1 LSVSGIAYRDGTMP
15 QQCFIFA
22 GGGTGGHIY
31 PALAIAERLQER
43 AGPLAECLFVVSN
56 RPLDTQILAAEGK
69 PAVISPAQP
78 LGLHPTRL
86 TRFLINYPKARS
98 AAKALIRQHVGQGK
112 RVQVVAMGGFV
123 AAPAA
128 SAGYDL
134 GVPVTLVNLD
144 ATPGRANRLIA
155 RHAGRIFT
163 AAKIADGSS
172 PTWEHVRPIVR
183 QAALAPDDA
192 PGCRRILGL
201 DPQKPTLFVT
211 GASQGASS
219 MNRLMIELVKREPL
233 LFEQWQVIHQTGK
246 SDTAECRAAYEGAGV
261 RSIVEPFIQR
271 MGPVWG
277 AADLALSRAG
287 AGSVAESWGNRVP
300 TIFMPYPYHRDQHQ
314 RKNAEFLERAG
325 ACLIQ
330 TDAIEPGLNLP
341 TAGAA
346 LISLMNDHPRR
357 QLMRQQLHALGPVD
371 GAENIADA
379 LLA

>member
-1 LSVSGIAYRDGTMP
+1 MP

-31 PALAIAERLQER
+31 PALAIAERLHER
-43 AGPLAECLFVVSN
+43 AGALAECLFVVSN
-56 RPLDTQILAAEGK
+56 RPLDRQILEGEGK

-78 LGLHPTRL
+78 LGFHPVRL
-86 TRFLINYPKARS
+86 AKFALNYPKARGE
-98 AAKALIRQHVGQGK
+98 AKELIRREVGKGK

-128 SAGYDL
+128 SAGYAM

-144 ATPGRANRLIA
+144 ATPGRANRLMA

-163 AAKIADGSS
+163 AAKIAEPNSS
-172 PTWEHVRPIVR
+172 KQKWEEVRPIVR

-192 PGCRRILGL
+192 AGCRRILGL
-201 DPQKPTLFVT
+201 DPEKPTLFVT

-219 MNRLMIELVKREPL
+219 MNRLMIEMVKREPL
-233 LFEQWQVIHQTGK
+233 LFEGWQVIHQTGK
-246 SDTAECRAAYEGAGV
+246 SDTAECRDAYDGAGV
-261 RSIVEPFIQR
+261 RAIVEAFIQR

-277 AADLALSRAG
+277 AADVALSRAG
-287 AGSVAESWGNRVP
+287 AGSVAEAWGNRVP

-314 RKNAEFLERAG
+314 KKNAEVLQAAG
-325 ACLIQ
+325 AAIIAD
-330 TDAIEPGLNLP
+330 DAIEPGLNVP
-341 TAGAA
+341 TVGQQLLDLMGDAARRQTMRQA
-346 LISLMNDHPRR
+346 LIG
-357 QLMRQQLHALGPVD
+357 LGAVD
-371 GAENIADA
+371 GAETIADA

>member
-1 LSVSGIAYRDGTMP
+1 MP
-15 QQCFIFA
+15 QQTFIFA

-31 PALAIAERLQER
+31 PALAIAERLHER
-43 AGPLAECLFVVSN
+43 AGPLAECLFVVSS
-56 RPLDTQILAAEGK
+56 RPLDRQILDAEGK
-69 PAVISPAQP
+69 PAVISSAQP
-78 LGLHPTRL
+78 LGLHPARL
-86 TRFLINYPKARS
+86 VRFLLSYPRS
-98 AAKALIRQHVGQGK
+98 KSEAKRLIRSKVAEGK
-112 RVQVVAMGGFV
+112 RVQIVAMGGFV

-144 ATPGRANRLIA
+144 ATPGRANRLIS

-163 AAKIADGSS
+163 AAKIADNSGKG
-172 PTWEHVRPIVR
+172 WEEVRPIVR

-192 PGCRRILGL
+192 AGCRRILGL

-219 MNRLMIELVKREPL
+219 MNRLMIDLVKREPL
-233 LFEQWQVIHQTGK
+233 FFETWQVIHQTGK
-246 SDTAECRAAYEGAGV
+246 SDTAECRAAYESAGV
-261 RSIVEPFIQR
+261 RALVEPFIQR

-277 AADLALSRAG
+277 AADIALSRAG
-287 AGSVAESWGNRVP
+287 AGSVAEAWGNRVP

-325 ACLIQ
+325 ACLIE
-330 TDAIEPGLNLP
+330 TDAIEPSLNTP
-341 TAGAA
+341 TVGQQ
-346 LISLMNDHPRR
+346 LMDLMRDAERR
-357 QLMRQQLHALGPVD
+357 QTMRQSLLGLGAVD
-371 GAENIADA
+371 GAETIADA

>member
-1 LSVSGIAYRDGTMP
+1 MP
-15 QQCFIFA
+15 QQVFIFA

-31 PALAIAERLQER
+31 PALAIAERLHER
-43 AGPLAECLFVVSN
+43 AGPLAECVFVVSN
-56 RPLDTQILAAEGK
+56 RPLDKQILDAEGK

-98 AAKALIRQHVGQGK
+98 AAKALIRQQVGQGK

-163 AAKIADGSS
+163 AAKLVESTNTPWD
-172 PTWEHVRPIVR
+172 EVRPIVR

-192 PGCRRILGL
+192 AGCRRILGL
-201 DPQKPTLFVT
+201 DPQKPTLFIT

-219 MNRLMIELVKREPL
+219 MNRLMIDLVKREPL

-246 SDTAECRAAYEGAGV
+246 SDTAECKSAYEAAGV

-287 AGSVAESWGNRVP
+287 AGSVAEAWGNRVP

-325 ACLIQ
+325 ACLIE
-330 TDAIEPGLNLP
+330 TDAIEPGLNVP
-341 TAGAA
+341 TVGQKLLDLMRNPTQQHSMRQA
-346 LISLMNDHPRR
+346 LIG
-357 QLMRQQLHALGPVD
+357 LGAVD
-371 GAENIADA
+371 GAETIADA